1 MIKLIK
7 LYLTFDLHTNVD
19 YHIYLQKICA
29 RIFLILGMATF
40 GLGKIGL
47 REDNN
52 QPTINVLDFGAIGDG
67 KTDDTQVNRSSI
79 CEYVN

>member
-1 MIKLIK
+1 
-7 LYLTFDLHTNVD
+7 
-19 YHIYLQKICA
+19 
-29 RIFLILGMATF
+29 MATI

-52 QPTINVLDFGAIGDG
+52 QPTINVLDFGATGDG
-67 KTDDTQVNRSSI
+67 KTDDTQVNHSSI